1 MTCEDSSST
10 ATAAAAGTA
19 NVRAGLSDHTT
30 DSRVKI
36 PSLFALTSPPDLTC
50 DHRLATCMPLA
61 IWTYELNSGVNLQ
74 QITRERLSI
83 MRFSLSAVGVHSII
97 APRFPPT
104 KGTPLPLPSLPSA
117 SDPLFPHTHT
127 QTLVHMPLTSRR
139 EGEGERLPFYWQIH
153 LALHSWCLNS
163 SDDEDSPKV
172 EAIDRRSR
180 DATPNCV

>member
-1 MTCEDSSST
+1 MYVTCEDSSST

-104 KGTPLPLPSLPSA
+104 KGTPLPLPSLTSA

-127 QTLVHMPLTSRR
+127 DTGTHAAHVETRGRRRATAVLLADSSCTTQLVSQFL
-139 EGEGERLPFYWQIH
+139 
-153 LALHSWCLNS
+153 
-163 SDDEDSPKV
+163 
-172 EAIDRRSR
+172 
-180 DATPNCV
+180 